1 MSKKTVT
8 CKNWE
13 NLQDLGENAVFHHST
28 HTHVLIQLQA
38 PLDHANSVSSKHGL
52 SVHPVQSRGLWEDTW
67 QPLILLTPS
76 PPRSKASLKL
86 VIVHS
91 GVNEFSSQGCSLTA
105 TWLRELL
112 IEKESVSGA
121 LVQPICL

>member
-1 MSKKTVT
+1 MGVRP
-8 CKNWE
+8 
-13 NLQDLGENAVFHHST
+13 GAVGGAG
-28 HTHVLIQLQA
+28 VERGRMQE
-38 PLDHANSVSSKHGL
+38 
-52 SVHPVQSRGLWEDTW
+52 SRGLWEDTW

-86 VIVHS
+86 VILHS
-91 GVNEFSSQGCSLTA
+91 SVNEFSSQGCSLTA